1 MWYQLGKLMC
11 LQSTG
16 VVTGSIQDRLTHV
29 WHFICDKW
37 NKWVLVWPL
46 FLQIGLLASRLSLY
60 MVFSS
65 WESWLGLSSI
75 ASLLKTAR
83 EQKIWGFFRIRL
95 VMQHHFC
102 HILAVQ
108 EINIWRYLHWEYEIK
123 EWLNWNHFVTIN
135 SSYPEECFY
144 HFITVDGNNVLHI
157 FSFSDHLKST
167 HSSDME

>member
-1 MWYQLGKLMC
+1 MYFWTSVKHWHICHQLPKFVTVTHYCLTNQSPKSVAYKNNKSFICSNFCKQAGLSQATCFCSMWYQLGKLMC

-75 ASLLKTAR
+75 ASHDSKRAKDLRLLQDKA
-83 EQKIWGFFRIRL
+83 
-95 VMQHHFC
+95 
-102 HILAVQ
+102 
-108 EINIWRYLHWEYEIK
+108 
-123 EWLNWNHFVTIN
+123 
-135 SSYPEECFY
+135 SYAASLLPY
-144 HFITVDGNNVLHI
+144 SGSPRN
-157 FSFSDHLKST
+157 
-167 HSSDME
+167 